1 VLGNL
6 IESLLEMRPSALAFS
21 TSFCTMAEG
30 TQLVVE
36 FVVFPLAMVFLA
48 PKCFTRI
55 YKSAPG
61 GYAREE
67 QEAEINNGGGG
78 EKELVNS
85 INPHYPFIYL
95 LDEGTWA
102 ETWRKERKR
111 QPTYGQRNTKI
122 TMLPMKLYAL
132 SKGDV

>member
-6 IESLLEMRPSALAFS
+6 IESLLEMRPSVLAFS

-30 TQLVVE
+30 TQLVAE

-48 PKCFTRI
+48 ARCFTRI

-67 QEAEINNGGGG
+67 QEVEIDNGGGGG

-85 INPHYPFIYL
+85 INPHYSLIYL
-95 LDEGTWA
+95 LGEGTWA

-111 QPTYGQRNTKI
+111 QPTNGQENTK
-122 TMLPMKLYAL
+122 LPRYP
-132 SKGDV
+132 